1 MPGFG
6 REPCHYSTVSSQT
19 TAVPVGGVQLP
30 QGWSKFSSCSRLAS
44 RLFAIWNGHRT
55 LLRPNS
61 CAPPRHRCLLR
72 ILPAN
77 FRLRFRPSRGEPV
90 ATGRIELLQEPPFRR
105 RWLRTFADVR
115 LGAAPDSDRAA
126 LSRELG
132 SLYFL
137 LRQRPLAFDL
147 IAVREGTTDPPRL
160 GANCFL

>member
-1 MPGFG
+1 MP
-6 REPCHYSTVSSQT
+6 PS
-19 TAVPVGGVQLP
+19 
-30 QGWSKFSSCSRLAS
+30 
-44 RLFAIWNGHRT
+44 HR
-55 LLRPNS
+55 RPI
-61 CAPPRHRCLLR
+61 R

-105 RWLRTFADVR
+105 WLRTFADVR

-132 SLYFL
+132 QPCFL